1 MIKFFRKIRQKM
13 LTENKFGK
21 YLMYA
26 IGEIVLVV
34 IGILIAL
41 QLNQW
46 NENKKADIDLQILT
60 KNLHFE
66 FTNNYQ
72 ELEVDL
78 TRLKRKVLAG
88 KTLLSYTGIKN
99 IPITEFKIDSLI
111 FEAIEIPTWNPS
123 SFVLN
128 DIKNS
133 GKLSALKSTKLK
145 QLLYNWE
152 RLYEDL
158 IEWQSSLEESGK
170 GLIDVIN
177 NKGSIIN
184 VDFYN
189 QDSAKK
195 SKFKMNNTN
204 LLQEIHFE
212 NILETNQFAARG
224 LAKKYIEAKILLNEI
239 IEVSK
244 NNSVEKK

>member
-78 TRLKRKVLAG
+78 TRLKRK
-88 KTLLSYTGIKN
+88 I
-99 IPITEFKIDSLI
+99 
-111 FEAIEIPTWNPS
+111 
-123 SFVLN
+123 
-128 DIKNS
+128 
-133 GKLSALKSTKLK
+133 
-145 QLLYNWE
+145 
-152 RLYEDL
+152 
-158 IEWQSSLEESGK
+158 
-170 GLIDVIN
+170 
-177 NKGSIIN
+177 
-184 VDFYN
+184 
-189 QDSAKK
+189 
-195 SKFKMNNTN
+195 
-204 LLQEIHFE
+204 
-212 NILETNQFAARG
+212 
-224 LAKKYIEAKILLNEI
+224 
-239 IEVSK
+239 
-244 NNSVEKK
+244 